1 MPTLLKIVDL
11 RPTRVIDPRMAAMIE
26 DMANLV
32 GIEGPAERLANL
44 LTQGGSMR
52 KQKLMV
58 ASVVGVGGLGK
69 TTLAERVYQNLGDQ
83 FQCRAFVYTPDMTN
97 ILISMLKQVSKDD
110 PIKTKGKK
118 DDELMRD
125 IQQFLSDKRYLI
137 VIDDVWDESTWKT
150 IKCALVDN
158 NYGSRVIVTTRNL
171 HVARIAATPIGAV
184 YELEPLSDAHSRSLF
199 YKRIFGKEDGIHT
212 ELDEVAGRFLKKCG
226 GIPLAII
233 SIASLLA
240 SKPTTSWYDV
250 YRRLSGPGL
259 DKDKSMENMRAILSL
274 SFSELPS
281 HLKPCLLY
289 LSFFP
294 EDCKI
299 DKDSLVSRWVAEGL
313 IDEQCGDNLYELY
326 DLGESY
332 FVDLVN
338 RGFIQPLDIDLDGI
352 ARVCRVHDFILEL
365 LISMSTDDNF
375 VLRSDRQKSIPQQ
388 CKIRRLSLQDG
399 ETNIV
404 KETEDLSHVRSII
417 AFGDAYK
424 RMPPLSKFPLLRV
437 LDLEGFP
444 GYNNHPRDLRRL
456 RHLRYLQLRG
466 YLETEVLEEI
476 GNLQYLKTLDLSNA
490 NLQDHELPASIA
502 QLKNLQILLVGLN
515 VRMPDGIGNLIQLQV
530 VSWIKAAPNTVD
542 ELAKLTEL
550 KVLCIYGLGNDESI
564 DKAFLQSL
572 SKLTNLLGIFI
583 DQSGLCSLYG
593 MPDLGRVL
601 KGLQF
606 FRGTSTRFHQLPRWF
621 SSLSQLSGLT
631 ITVKGLTQD
640 DIDMLGA
647 LSLLRSLQLDVASDG
662 TITTERLLIGS
673 DKPFCYLEELKFNH
687 FARCW
692 LVFGQGEMPRLQRL
706 ELSIDVRKRVGGG
719 LDTGLE
725 NLTSLKHAVVIV
737 SCYQATMSEVE
748 DAETKIRDA
757 FDNHPNHPDLK
768 LSRAGGWRMV
778 QRQERQ
784 R

>member
-1 MPTLLKIVDL
+1 MQLILL
-11 RPTRVIDPRMAAMIE
+11 
-26 DMANLV
+26 
-32 GIEGPAERLANL
+32 
-44 LTQGGSMR
+44 Q
-52 KQKLMV
+52 
-58 ASVVGVGGLGK
+58 
-69 TTLAERVYQNLGDQ
+69 Y
-83 FQCRAFVYTPDMTN
+83 C
-97 ILISMLKQVSKDD
+97 
-110 PIKTKGKK
+110 
-118 DDELMRD
+118 
-125 IQQFLSDKRYLI
+125 RYLI

-158 NYGSRVIVTTRNL
+158 NCGSRVIVTTRNL
-171 HVARIAATPIGAV
+171 HVARFAATPIGAV

-240 SKPTTSWYDV
+240 SEPTTSWYDV

-338 RGFIQPLDIDLDGI
+338 RSFIQPLDIDLDGI
-352 ARVCRVHDFILEL
+352 ARACRVHDLILEL

-399 ETNIV
+399 EKNIV
-404 KETEDLSHVRSII
+404 KETEDLSHVRSVI

-444 GYNNHPRDLRRL
+444 SYNNHPRDLRRL

-490 NLQDHELPASIA
+490 NIQDHELPASIA

-515 VRMPDGIGNLIQLQV
+515 VRMQDGIGNLIQLQV

-550 KVLCIYGLGNDESI
+550 KVLCIHALGNDESI

-572 SKLTNLLGIFI
+572 SKLTKLLGI
-583 DQSGLCSLYG
+583 
-593 MPDLGRVL
+593 
-601 KGLQF
+601 
-606 FRGTSTRFHQLPRWF
+606 
-621 SSLSQLSGLT
+621 
-631 ITVKGLTQD
+631 
-640 DIDMLGA
+640 
-647 LSLLRSLQLDVASDG
+647 
-662 TITTERLLIGS
+662 
-673 DKPFCYLEELKFNH
+673 
-687 FARCW
+687 
-692 LVFGQGEMPRLQRL
+692 
-706 ELSIDVRKRVGGG
+706 LSI
-719 LDTGLE
+719 
-725 NLTSLKHAVVIV
+725 NLGYA
-737 SCYQATMSEVE
+737 
-748 DAETKIRDA
+748 
-757 FDNHPNHPDLK
+757 P
-768 LSRAGGWRMV
+768 
-778 QRQERQ
+778 
-784 R
+784 